1 MKLNFHK
8 IKMKLLYR
16 ITNSNSILFHIIG
29 IICIIWFLI
38 RVVPKPDRIRYPCQ
52 QMSIIVALG
61 YITFWIILWSALF
74 HGLGLWMKKVRYN
87 TSKFPPAI
95 LVSFLL
101 IFSISSNVFADN
113 NYDENEKLVLWNPIP
128 KEPIGTPKG
137 ENPGRVVWVWNPEAT
152 EKDLSGY
159 WWNMEN
165 NDQTVIDQMFSFGL
179 QNLANVDND
188 YLAWDLLFKYF
199 NQVHGHGNI
208 GYQPGEK
215 IAIKVNFN
223 NCQDYITEDN
233 YRDASPYV
241 VKSLLRQLVNAVGV
255 NQEDITIYD
264 ATRPIGNWF
273 YNRVFYKE
281 YPANPLVPE
290 FADVHFVDCYGSA
303 SGREKVIVS
312 SERVYFAAG
321 SCEYRTLPTVVADAS
336 YLINMPI
343 LKRHPIENGVTLSG
357 KNFFGTWMESVEDVH
372 PYLYSSFILGNPAP
386 QTDLFAHEN
395 IGGKTIL
402 YLGDGIFATKV
413 NHWTIAKFQMY
424 PFNDDWTNSLF
435 FSQDPVAIDSVMYDF
450 LLAEGTNP
458 AEGSQNYLHQSA
470 EPPAGVYDPENDGVF
485 VSDSLGVH
493 EHWNT
498 TENIFSSE
506 RYSGPLD
513 NGIDYIAVH
522 GEEFKVDAD
531 GPYYGL
537 THEPL
542 QFYGTASG
550 GNPPYNWHWDFGDDY
565 TSEEQNPT
573 HTYTSARN
581 YTVILTVT
589 DDTSISSSDTTFAWI
604 QVTNNPPNK
613 VIIEGPTS
621 GNAGTSYDYTFK
633 AVDPEG
639 VIIWYYI
646 EWGDT
651 TNSGWLGPFE
661 SGETVTKSHI
671 WSSQGSY
678 TIRAKAKDPYNGEG
692 PWGTLDITMPRSKII
707 TNSLFFIL
715 LERFTNLLP
724 ILQKLLQQLEPK
736 Y

>member
-1 MKLNFHK
+1 MKPFFHK
-8 IKMKLLYR
+8 IKMNLLCKIANPY
-16 ITNSNSILFHIIG
+16 SIIFHIVG

-52 QMSIIVALG
+52 QMSIIVAMG

-74 HGLGLWMKKVRYN
+74 HGLGLWMKKVKYN
-87 TSKFPPAI
+87 ISKFAPAI

-101 IFSISSNVFADN
+101 IFSISSNVFADVYN
-113 NYDENEKLVLWNPIP
+113 DESEKLVLWDPIP

-152 EKDLSGY
+152 EENLSGY
-159 WWNMEN
+159 WWKIEN

-179 QNLANVDND
+179 QNLANTDDD

-199 NQVHGHGNI
+199 NQVHDHGNI

-223 NCQDYITEDN
+223 NCQDYTTEDN
-233 YRDASPYV
+233 DRDASPYV
-241 VKSLLRQLVNAVGV
+241 VKSLLRQLVNVVGV
-255 NQEDITIYD
+255 EQEDITIYD

-273 YNRVFYKE
+273 YNRVYFEE
-281 YPANPLVPE
+281 YPADPLVPE
-290 FADVHFVDCYGSA
+290 FADVHFVDSNGGA

-321 SCEYRTLPTVVADAS
+321 SCEYRTLPTVAANAN

-343 LKRHPIENGVTLSG
+343 LKRHPYGVTLSG

-372 PYLYSSFILGNPAP
+372 PYLFSSFNLGNPAP

-402 YLGDGIFATKV
+402 YIGDGTFATKI
-413 NHWTIAKFQMY
+413 NHRTIAKFLMY

-450 LLAEGTNP
+450 LLTEGTNP
-458 AEGSQNYLHQSA
+458 PEESQYYLHQSA

-485 VSDSLGVH
+485 LSDSLGVH
-493 EHWNT
+493 EHWDTN
-498 TENIFSSE
+498 EDIFSSE
-506 RYSGPLD
+506 RYSGPLG
-513 NGIDYIAVH
+513 NGIDYITTLQ
-522 GEEFKVDAD
+522 EENFEVDAD

-537 THEPL
+537 INEPL
-542 QFYGTASG
+542 QFNGTASG
-550 GNPPYNWHWDFGDDY
+550 GYQPYYWHWDFGDGYNSDK
-565 TSEEQNPT
+565 QNPI
-573 HTYTSARN
+573 HTYISADN

-589 DDTSISSSDTTFAWI
+589 DNTGNSSSDTTYSWI
-604 QVTNNPPNK
+604 QATNDPPNNL
-613 VIIEGPTS
+613 IIEGPTS

-639 VIIWYYI
+639 AIIWYYI
-646 EWGDT
+646 EWGDN

-661 SGETVTKSHI
+661 SGETIIKSHT
-671 WSSQGSY
+671 WSIQGSY
-678 TIRAKAKDPYNGEG
+678 TIRAKAKDPYSEEG
-692 PWGTLDITMPRSKII
+692 PWGTLDVTMPRSKIV
-707 TNSLFFIL
+707 TNSLFFSL

-724 ILQKLLQQLEPK
+724 ILQKLLKHFEQQ